1 MLEKINLL
9 EIGFSNVT
17 PEEVLEYIVKS
28 LKKSSKKYYVVTP
41 NPEILVI
48 ASNDEFYT
56 KVLNSAKI
64 ALADGAGVVWA
75 SKFLGKPLKHRI
87 TGVDLLEKL
96 CEGVAEKPITVGFLG
111 GGPKIAETTAECL
124 KGKYPGLKVAFMP
137 GYFPFKLSAV
147 VSAILGPP

>member
-64 ALADGAGVVWA
+64 ALPW
-75 SKFLGKPLKHRI
+75 SILKSNNFSPLI
-87 TGVDLLEKL
+87 LQMFTLLS
-96 CEGVAEKPITVGFLG
+96 F
-111 GGPKIAETTAECL
+111 
-124 KGKYPGLKVAFMP
+124 
-137 GYFPFKLSAV
+137 
-147 VSAILGPP
+147 

>member
-64 ALADGAGVVWA
+64 ALADVAGVVWA

-87 TGVDLLEKL
+87 TGVTLFEQL
-96 CEGVAEKPITVGFLG
+96 F
-111 GGPKIAETTAECL
+111 
-124 KGKYPGLKVAFMP
+124 
-137 GYFPFKLSAV
+137 
-147 VSAILGPP
+147 